1 MKGILIDE
9 NGNMII
15 RGGTMVIGD
24 VESQIC
30 EHLLVAFTGEY
41 KQEPLLGGNAKNMI
55 AGTPDPFWAG
65 YVKQQ
70 LKTCKVDVQTIRVV
84 NDDIEV
90 ILK

>member
-15 RGGTMVIGD
+15 RGGSVILGD
-24 VESQIC
+24 VEPQIC
-30 EHLLVAFTGEY
+30 EHLLAAFTGEY
-41 KQEPLLGGNAKNMI
+41 KQEPLLGGNAKRMI
-55 AGTPDPFWAG
+55 AGTPSPFWAG
-65 YVKQQ
+65 HVKQQ
-70 LKTCKVDVQTIRVV
+70 LKTCKVDVQTIRVA